1 MLNIEEIRET
11 TNKLSGIQWDI
22 DFYKEEAK
30 GEALELLEEAYKA
43 IQEAIDALDR
53 VEE

>member
-1 MLNIEEIRET
+1 MLNIEEIREAAD
-11 TNKLSGIQWDI
+11 KLSGIQWDI
-22 DFYKEEAK
+22 DFYKEEAT
-30 GEALELLEEAYKA
+30 GEALELIEEAYKA

>member
-22 DFYKEEAK
+22 DFYKEKAT

-43 IQEAIDALDR
+43 IQEAIDALDI

>member
-22 DFYKEEAK
+22 DFYKEEAT
-30 GEALELLEEAYKA
+30 GEALELLEEVYKS
-43 IQEAIDALDR
+43 IQEAIDTLDR